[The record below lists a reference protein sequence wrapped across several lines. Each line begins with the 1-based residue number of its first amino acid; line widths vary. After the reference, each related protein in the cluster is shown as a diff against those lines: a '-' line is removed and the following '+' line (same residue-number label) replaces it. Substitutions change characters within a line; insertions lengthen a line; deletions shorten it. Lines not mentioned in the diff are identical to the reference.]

1 MDNKNN
7 EKKVSRLSTYTLY
20 LTIIMFRNLVI
31 FMVCKGILECIGIN
45 TTEAFMI
52 IWVLTASSLLFYW
65 GFRAWEKA
73 HSLDSKDI
81 FEVLKEK

>member
-7 EKKVSRLSTYTLY
+7 EKKVSRLSTYSLY

-52 IWVLTASSLLFYW
+52 IWVLTASSLLLYW
-65 GFRAWEKA
+65 GFRVWEVV

-81 FEVLKEK
+81 IEVLKEK